1 MQISEEML
9 QQYLTLVNDPN
20 PIHQDIVPGQLVVE
34 IVFAECNI
42 TWQYFK
48 IKYVEP
54 IEINEQITISDL
66 SDSCIIV
73 SNADNGVKGETPLRD
88 MNLPYVVRVECFV
101 SDSAV
106 RGCCKVVKEAQVW
119 ERNPFAGSW
128 ILSTR
133 R

>member
-1 MQISEEML
+1 MQISEGML

-73 SNADNGVKGETPLRD
+73 SNADNGVK
-88 MNLPYVVRVECFV
+88 
-101 SDSAV
+101 
-106 RGCCKVVKEAQVW
+106 KV
-119 ERNPFAGSW
+119 
-128 ILSTR
+128 ILTKNDEL
-133 R
+133 